1 MPIIVGVFCLLPLL
15 LGLAA
20 EYLVC
25 RFLRRKLWRLLPPA
39 VVLALTALVAAG
51 RLNVWE
57 SSQSPVTQLLFVPGL
72 PALCAG
78 PPGDLGA
85 QKGGVR
91 DVSASGPERGGPLP
105 GRGRGI

>member
-25 RFLRRKLWRLLPPA
+25 RFLKRKLWRILPPA

-72 PALCAG
+72 PALFALIG
-78 PPGDLGA
+78 IVLGWRLW
-85 QKGGVR
+85 KKLWSPKVIWEKKRR
-91 DVSASGPERGGPLP
+91 D
-105 GRGRGI
+105 

>member
-25 RFLRRKLWRLLPPA
+25 RLLRRKLWRILPPA

-51 RLNVWE
+51 RLNVWA

-72 PALCAG
+72 PALCALMG
-78 PPGDLGA
+78 TVLGWRLWRRLWRPRVIWEHK
-85 QKGGVR
+85 KG
-91 DVSASGPERGGPLP
+91 E
-105 GRGRGI
+105 